1 MACVLE
7 TGCSRAEVAKEVINK
22 VMRWPLEHEG
32 FSGLERAHKQ
42 TLHPILRSRKWAS
55 LWGVRMVYRCEAKSL
70 EGFLQQLACCYIA
83 RGYHYYVVGEIP
95 EGKDPRSIDARIV
108 DRFGVDISRFAR
120 ARRKRAGLANAQ
132 YIRFRRFFVL
142 LATEPRG
149 THAFYLQ
156 HSASQ
161 IRFIKDTPIAFGG
174 YSIGY
179 HRGADRKWHVSVRI
193 HPNRYRNVKAY
204 LLELA
209 TKRSLGDL
217 EQEFLDLRFEPYAP
231 VRRQLFSLL
240 RAVNQNRAIAGLP
253 RLPWSCLRLR
263 RRIVRPFQESEA
275 TQAMPNRAVVEQ
287 ERPTTSAG
295 RDVAQRARASGPTGV
310 QATCPPLSAA
320 THASTLE
327 PNVFD

>member
-1 MACVLE
+1 
-7 TGCSRAEVAKEVINK
+7 
-22 VMRWPLEHEG
+22 
-32 FSGLERAHKQ
+32 
-42 TLHPILRSRKWAS
+42 
-55 LWGVRMVYRCEAKSL
+55 MVYRCEARSL

-95 EGKDPRSIDARIV
+95 EGKDPRSIDARII
-108 DRFGVDISRFAR
+108 DRFGIDMSRFAR

-156 HSASQ
+156 HSPSQ
-161 IRFIKDTPIAFGG
+161 IRFIKDTPIALGG

-204 LLELA
+204 LLDLA
-209 TKRSLGDL
+209 TKRSLDKL

-240 RAVNQNRAIAGLP
+240 RAVNQSRAVAGLP
-253 RLPWSCLRLR
+253 KLPWSCLRLR
-263 RRIVRPFQESEA
+263 RRIVRPFDEIA
-275 TQAMPNRAVVEQ
+275 VAQAMPSLAVVEHSLQ
-287 ERPTTSAG
+287 EMNAG
-295 RDVAQRARASGPTGV
+295 RDLAQRASPSSPTGV
-310 QATCPPLSAA
+310 QVPCPSPSST
-320 THASTLE
+320 THASTIE
-327 PNVFD
+327 PSVLD

>member
-1 MACVLE
+1 M
-7 TGCSRAEVAKEVINK
+7 G
-22 VMRWPLEHEG
+22 
-32 FSGLERAHKQ
+32 
-42 TLHPILRSRKWAS
+42 
-55 LWGVRMVYRCEAKSL
+55 YRCEAKSL

-95 EGKDPRSIDARIV
+95 EGKDPQSIDARII
-108 DRFGVDISRFAR
+108 DRFGIDMSRFAR

-156 HSASQ
+156 HSPSQ

-204 LLELA
+204 LLDLA
-209 TKRSLGDL
+209 TKRSLNAL
-217 EQEFLDLRFEPYAP
+217 EHEFLDLRFEPYAP

-240 RAVNQNRAIAGLP
+240 RAVNQSRAVAGLP
-253 RLPWSCLRLR
+253 TLPWSCLRLR
-263 RRIVRPFQESEA
+263 RRIVRPFAEGGTA
-275 TQAMPNRAVVEQ
+275 QALPRRAVVGHDDS
-287 ERPTTSAG
+287 TTDASPG
-295 RDVAQRARASGPTGV
+295 LAQRADPARPTGSDRLS
-310 QATCPPLSAA
+310 PPSPT
-320 THASTLE
+320 THASTAV
-327 PNVFD
+327 PKVFA

>member
-1 MACVLE
+1 
-7 TGCSRAEVAKEVINK
+7 
-22 VMRWPLEHEG
+22 MRWPLEHEG

-42 TLHPILRSRKWAS
+42 NAPPYSVVAQGAFLGGWE
-55 LWGVRMVYRCEAKSL
+55 MVYRCEAKSL
-70 EGFLQQLACCYIA
+70 EGFVQQLACCYIA
-83 RGYHYYVVGEIP
+83 RGYHYYVVGEMP
-95 EGKDPRSIDARIV
+95 EGKDPRSIDARII
-108 DRFGVDISRFAR
+108 DRFGIDMSRFAR

-156 HSASQ
+156 HSPSQ
-161 IRFIKDTPIAFGG
+161 VRFIRDTPIALGG

-204 LLELA
+204 LLDLA
-209 TKRSLGDL
+209 PKRSCDQL

-240 RAVNQNRAIAGLP
+240 RAVNQSRAVGGLP
-253 RLPWSCLRLR
+253 TLPWSCLRLR
-263 RRIVRPFQESEA
+263 RRIVRPFDENAPAQA
-275 TQAMPNRAVVEQ
+275 TPSLAIVEHVG
-287 ERPTTSAG
+287 PTTSTG
-295 RDVAQRARASGPTGV
+295 RDQAQRARPSSPTGL
-310 QATCPPLSAA
+310 QAPCPRLSSI
-320 THASTLE
+320 THARTLE
-327 PNVFD
+327 PNVVD

>member
-1 MACVLE
+1 
-7 TGCSRAEVAKEVINK
+7 
-22 VMRWPLEHEG
+22 MRWLLEHEG

-42 TLHPILRSRKWAS
+42 TLHPILWSRKG
-55 LWGVRMVYRCEAKSL
+55 LFFGGVRMGYRCEAKSL

-95 EGKDPRSIDARIV
+95 EGKDPRSIDARII
-108 DRFGVDISRFAR
+108 DRFGIEMSRFAR

-156 HSASQ
+156 HSSSQ

-174 YSIGY
+174 YSVGY

-204 LLELA
+204 LLDLA
-209 TKRSLGDL
+209 TKRSLDDL
-217 EQEFLDLRFEPYAP
+217 EQEFLDLHFEPYAP

-240 RAVNQNRAIAGLP
+240 RAVNQTRAVAGLP
-253 RLPWSCLRLR
+253 KLPWSCLRLR
-263 RRIVRPFQESEA
+263 RRIVRPFQENEA
-275 TQAMPNRAVVEQ
+275 AEAMPSRAVVEDAQ
-287 ERPTTSAG
+287 PTTNTG
-295 RDVAQRARASGPTGV
+295 RDLAQRARPSSPTGV
-310 QATCPPLSAA
+310 QAPCPPPSAT

-327 PNVFD
+327 PNVIE